1 MDPVDDG
8 GDDDQCC
15 CDSFLQLATFVLI
28 LVCLGAVA
36 ILVSSLVAVPTG
48 TKGHC
53 STPVAAPH
61 KFA

>member
-36 ILVSSLVAVPTG
+36 ILV
-48 TKGHC
+48 
-53 STPVAAPH
+53 AA
-61 KFA
+61 

>member
-28 LVCLGAVA
+28 LVFLGAVA
-36 ILVSSLVAVPTG
+36 ILV
-48 TKGHC
+48 
-53 STPVAAPH
+53 AA
-61 KFA
+61 